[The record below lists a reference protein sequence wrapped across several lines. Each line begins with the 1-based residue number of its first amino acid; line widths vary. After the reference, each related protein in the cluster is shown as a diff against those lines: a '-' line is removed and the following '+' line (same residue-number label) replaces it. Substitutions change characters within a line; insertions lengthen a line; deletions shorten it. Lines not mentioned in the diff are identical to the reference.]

1 MLSTRDSLSSSAR
14 TRETDCT
21 HTTPKRWTAL
31 TSFTICSAKDDYL
44 AAVRNMSI
52 NVFDN
57 SFVFPNVM
65 FLPTG
70 GVKIDWSKCLEQGK
84 LRAVLQEIAQNIPKL
99 PISISLHSMRR
110 GGAFYRIF
118 VSPQRRYDFQELLA
132 WCRWEDAKTCC
143 EYLIT
148 HSISRQLD
156 PRNLLRD
163 KGSQQFKSPDS
174 SHASR
179 IDVDTLSDAIAKRLK
194 ESGTPLPTTKNT
206 QQPRALT
213 KKQGTLDAFVA
224 IKNIPTARNGR
235 EAWDQWHHANP
246 KAGLFCALKD
256 FTPEMIKLDR
266 RKYSERQVLGVAF
279 KNFQSYDQFE
289 AVYEGYTNTYTC
301 LVREVRKR
309 KRESILS

>member
-1 MLSTRDSLSSSAR
+1 
-14 TRETDCT
+14 
-21 HTTPKRWTAL
+21 
-31 TSFTICSAKDDYL
+31 
-44 AAVRNMSI
+44 MSI
-52 NVFDN
+52 NVSDN

-84 LRAVLQEIAQNIPKL
+84 LRAVLQEIAQNIPN
-99 PISISLHSMRR
+99 
-110 GGAFYRIF
+110 
-118 VSPQRRYDFQELLA
+118 
-132 WCRWEDAKTCC
+132 
-143 EYLIT
+143 
-148 HSISRQLD
+148 ISRQLD

-163 KGSQQFKSPDS
+163 KRSQQFKSPDS

-235 EAWDQWHHANP
+235 EAWDQWHDANP

-266 RKYSERQVLGVAF
+266 RKYSERQVLGVA
-279 KNFQSYDQFE
+279 
-289 AVYEGYTNTYTC
+289 
-301 LVREVRKR
+301 
-309 KRESILS
+309 